1 MNETLEAIVYVG
13 RFEPLHNG
21 HFATAKEALARGRK
35 VVIVVGSADR
45 PRTPKNPFTAAE
57 RIAMWQAAI
66 RASLGDEALSRFD
79 FLPMRDFFD
88 DTRWAAA
95 LERQVT
101 ELAGGNGI
109 GSNGIGSNDIGS
121 NDIGLIGHFKD
132 ATSYYLKLFGNWRL
146 IEMDDQAGL
155 SSTAIR
161 KAWYEGADDLDA
173 GWMPRPLPEMMAG
186 LRKQPWFE
194 DIRDEYAKVEQEKA
208 RWGKTPY
215 PLQHVTAD
223 AVVQCDG
230 KVLLIRR
237 KGIPGKGLLALPGGF
252 VDPRERAEAA
262 SLRELA
268 EETNIALPPEYLKSC
283 LKDKELF
290 DHPDRSSRGRT
301 FSMAYFY
308 DLDMNDCPEI
318 RAGDDAGEAM
328 WVPVTS
334 LDARR
339 AEMFEDHFEI
349 LERFVGKAM
358 NAQRGEMGG

>member
-1 MNETLEAIVYVG
+1 MSEMLEAVVYVG

-21 HFATAKEALARGRK
+21 HLETAKQALARGK
-35 VVIVVGSADR
+35 EVVIVIGSADR
-45 PRTPKNPFTAAE
+45 PRTPKNPFTVAE

-66 RASLGDEALSRFD
+66 KADLGEAALARFH

-88 DTRWAAA
+88 DERWAAA
-95 LERQVT
+95 VEKQVT
-101 ELAGGNGI
+101 ELAGENGI
-109 GSNGIGSNDIGS
+109 GR

-132 ATSYYLKLFGNWRL
+132 ASSYYLKLFKNWQL
-146 IEMDDQAGL
+146 IEMDNHAGL
-155 SSTAIR
+155 NSSAIR
-161 KAWYEGADDLDA
+161 AIWYQRGDGLDESQ
-173 GWMPRPLPEMMAG
+173 LPQPVVEMMAS
-186 LRKQPWFE
+186 LRNSPWFE
-194 DIRDEYAKVEQEKA
+194 DIRDEYVKVEQEKA
-208 RWGKTPY
+208 KWGKTPY

-223 AVVQCDG
+223 AVVRCAG
-230 KVLLIRR
+230 RVLLIRR

-252 VDPRERAEAA
+252 VDPRERTLTA

-268 EETNIALPPEYLKSC
+268 EETNIGLSPEYLKSR

-308 DLDMNDCPEI
+308 DLDLDDCPEV

-328 WVPVTS
+328 WVPISS

-349 LERFVGKAM
+349 LERFIGK
-358 NAQRGEMGG
+358 EMPA

>member
-1 MNETLEAIVYVG
+1 MNETLEAVVYVG

-66 RASLGDEALSRFD
+66 RANLGDDALSRFD

-88 DTRWAAA
+88 DARWAAA

-101 ELAGGNGI
+101 ELAGT
-109 GSNGIGSNDIGS
+109 SK
-121 NDIGLIGHFKD
+121 IGLIGHFKD
-132 ATSYYLKLFGNWRL
+132 ATSYYLKLFGSWQL
-146 IEMDDQAGL
+146 IEMGDQAGL
-155 SSTAIR
+155 SSSLIR

-173 GWMPRPLPEMMAG
+173 GWMPQPLPEMMASF
-186 LRKQPWFE
+186 RKQPWFE
-194 DIRDEYAKVEQEKA
+194 DLRDEYAKVEQEKA

-223 AVVQCDG
+223 AVVRCSG

-252 VDPRERAEAA
+252 VDPRERTQAA
-262 SLRELA
+262 SLRELK
-268 EETNIALPPEYLKSC
+268 EETNISLPPEYLKSC

-301 FSMAYFY
+301 FTMAYFY
-308 DLDMNDCPEI
+308 DLETKECPEI

-328 WVPVTS
+328 WVPVSS

-339 AEMFEDHFEI
+339 SEMFEDHFEI
-349 LERFVGKAM
+349 LERFVGD
-358 NAQRGEMGG
+358 EMYT

>member
-1 MNETLEAIVYVG
+1 MNEILEAVIYVG

-57 RIAMWQAAI
+57 RIIMWQAAI
-66 RASLGDEALSRFD
+66 KANLGDVALSRFH
-79 FLPMRDFFD
+79 FLTMRDFFD
-88 DTRWAAA
+88 DERWAAA
-95 LERQVT
+95 VEQRVT
-101 ELAGGNGI
+101 ELAGRKH
-109 GSNGIGSNDIGS
+109 
-121 NDIGLIGHFKD
+121 IGLIGHFKD
-132 ATSYYLKLFGNWRL
+132 ASSYYLSLFKNWQL
-146 IEMDDQAGL
+146 IEMGNQAGL
-155 SSTAIR
+155 SSSLIR
-161 KAWYEGADDLDA
+161 GAWYGCADDLDD
-173 GWMPRPLPEMMAG
+173 GWMPQPLPEMMASF
-186 LRKQPWFE
+186 RKQPWFE
-194 DIRDEYAKVEQEKA
+194 GIRDEFWKVEQEKA
-208 RWGKTPY
+208 KWGQTPY

-223 AVVQCDG
+223 AVVRCNG

-252 VDPRERAEAA
+252 VDPRERAQAA

-268 EETNIALPPEYLKSC
+268 EETNISLLPEYLKSC

-308 DLDMNDCPEI
+308 DLEMKDCPEVQ
-318 RAGDDAGEAM
+318 AGDDAGEAM
-328 WVPVTS
+328 WLPVS
-334 LDARR
+334 GLDARR

-349 LERFVGKAM
+349 LERFVGEDM
-358 NAQRGEMGG
+358 YT

>member
-1 MNETLEAIVYVG
+1 MNETLEAVVYVG

-35 VVIVVGSADR
+35 VVVVIGSADR

-57 RIAMWQAAI
+57 RVAMWQAAI
-66 RASLGDEALSRFD
+66 KANLGDEALSRFH

-88 DTRWAAA
+88 DARWAAA
-95 LERQVT
+95 LEQRVA
-101 ELAGGNGI
+101 ELAGRNGI
-109 GSNGIGSNDIGS
+109 GRNG
-121 NDIGLIGHFKD
+121 IGLIGHFKD
-132 ATSYYLKLFGNWRL
+132 ATSYYLKLFGNWQL

-155 SSTAIR
+155 SSTAVR
-161 KAWYEGADDLDA
+161 KAWYEGVDNLDA
-173 GWMPRPLPEMMAG
+173 GWMPQPLPEMMTG
-186 LRKQPWFE
+186 FRKQPWFE

-223 AVVQCDG
+223 AVVRCNG

-268 EETNIALPPEYLKSC
+268 EETNISLQSEYLKSC
-283 LKDKELF
+283 IKDKELF

-308 DLDMNDCPEI
+308 DLEMKDCPDVQ
-318 RAGDDAGEAM
+318 AGDDAGEAM
-328 WVPVTS
+328 WVPVSS
-334 LDARR
+334 LEARR
-339 AEMFEDHFEI
+339 VEMFEDHFEI
-349 LERFVGKAM
+349 LERFVGKEM
-358 NAQRGEMGG
+358 NA

>member
-1 MNETLEAIVYVG
+1 MNEILEAVVYVG

-21 HFATAKEALARGRK
+21 HFATAKEALACGRR
-35 VVIVVGSADR
+35 VVIVIGSADR
-45 PRTPKNPFTAAE
+45 PRTPKNPFTTEE

-66 RASLGDEALSRFD
+66 RANLGDNALSRFD

-88 DTRWAAA
+88 DARWAAA

-101 ELAGGNGI
+101 ELAGRNG
-109 GSNGIGSNDIGS
+109 
-121 NDIGLIGHFKD
+121 IGLIGHFKD
-132 ATSYYLKLFGNWRL
+132 ATSYYLKLFKSWQL
-146 IEMDDQAGL
+146 IEMGDQAGL

-161 KAWYEGADDLDA
+161 KAWYEGADDLDT
-173 GWMPRPLPEMMAG
+173 GWMPRPLQEMMAD

-194 DIRDEYAKVEQEKA
+194 GIRDEYAKVEQEKA

-223 AVVQCDG
+223 AVVRCNG

-237 KGIPGKGLLALPGGF
+237 KGIPGRGLLALPGGF

-268 EETNIALPPEYLKSC
+268 EETNIVLPPEYLKSR

-308 DLDMNDCPEI
+308 DLEMIDCPAV

-328 WVPVTS
+328 WVPVSS

-349 LERFVGKAM
+349 LERFVGD
-358 NAQRGEMGG
+358 EMHT

>member
-1 MNETLEAIVYVG
+1 MNQTLEAVVYVG
-13 RFEPLHNG
+13 RFEPVHNG
-21 HFATAKEALARGRK
+21 HFATAKAALARGRN
-35 VVIVVGSADR
+35 VVIVIGSADR

-66 RASLGDEALSRFD
+66 SANLGDEALSRFE

-88 DTRWAAA
+88 DARWAAA
-95 LERQVT
+95 LEQQVT
-101 ELAGGNGI
+101 ARVGRN
-109 GSNGIGSNDIGS
+109 S
-121 NDIGLIGHFKD
+121 IGLIGHFKD
-132 ATSYYLKLFGNWRL
+132 ATSYYLSLFKNWQL
-146 IEMDDQAGL
+146 IEMDNQADL
-155 SSTAIR
+155 SSSLIR
-161 KAWYEGADDLDA
+161 RNWYERPDELDA
-173 GWMPRPLPEMMAG
+173 GWMPQPLPEMMAS

-194 DIRDEYAKVEQEKA
+194 DIRDEYWKLEQEIAK
-208 RWGKTPY
+208 WGKTPY

-223 AVVQCDG
+223 AVVRCNG

-308 DLDMNDCPEI
+308 DLDMGDCPAV

-328 WVPVTS
+328 WVPVSS

-349 LERFVGKAM
+349 LERFVAE
-358 NAQRGEMGG
+358 EMCT

>member
-45 PRTPKNPFTAAE
+45 PRTPKNPFTAEE

-66 RASLGDEALSRFD
+66 MANLGNEALSRFD

-88 DTRWAAA
+88 DARWAAA
-95 LERQVT
+95 VEQRVT
-101 ELAGGNGI
+101 ELAGRNG
-109 GSNGIGSNDIGS
+109 
-121 NDIGLIGHFKD
+121 IGLIGHFKD

-173 GWMPRPLPEMMAG
+173 GWMPQPVPEMMEG
-186 LRKQPWFE
+186 FRKQPWFGK
-194 DIRDEYAKVEQEKA
+194 IRDEYEKVEQEKA

-223 AVVQCDG
+223 AVVRCNG

-268 EETNIALPPEYLKSC
+268 EETSIALPPEYLKNR

-301 FSMAYFY
+301 FSIAYFY
-308 DLDMNDCPEI
+308 DLDLNDCPEI
-318 RAGDDAGEAM
+318 QAGDDAGEAM
-328 WVPVTS
+328 WVPVSS

>member
-1 MNETLEAIVYVG
+1 MNETLEAVVYVG

-45 PRTPKNPFTAAE
+45 PRTPKNPFTADE

-66 RASLGDEALSRFD
+66 RAELGDETLSRFD
-79 FLPMRDFFD
+79 FLPMRDFLD
-88 DTRWAAA
+88 NARWAAA
-95 LERQVT
+95 VEQQVT
-101 ELAGGNGI
+101 ELAG
-109 GSNGIGSNDIGS
+109 SNG
-121 NDIGLIGHFKD
+121 IGLIGHFKD
-132 ATSYYLKLFGNWRL
+132 ATSYYLKLFGNWQL
-146 IEMDDQAGL
+146 IEMGDQAGL
-155 SSTAIR
+155 SSSAIR
-161 KAWYEGADDLDA
+161 RAWYECAGDLDA
-173 GWMPRPLPEMMAG
+173 GWMPQPVPEMMAS

-194 DIRDEYAKVEQEKA
+194 EIRDEYAKVEQEKA

-223 AVVQCDG
+223 AVVRCDG
-230 KVLLIRR
+230 KVLLIQR
-237 KGIPGKGLLALPGGF
+237 KGIPGRGLLALPGGF
-252 VDPRERAEAA
+252 VDPRERVEAA

-268 EETNIALPPEYLKSC
+268 EETNIALPSDYLKSR
-283 LKDKELF
+283 LTDKELF

-308 DLDMNDCPEI
+308 DLDLNDCPAV
-318 RAGDDAGEAM
+318 RAGDDAGAAM
-328 WVPVTS
+328 WVPVSS

-349 LERFVGKAM
+349 LERFVGKDM
-358 NAQRGEMGG
+358 S

>member
-1 MNETLEAIVYVG
+1 MNETLDAVVYVG

-21 HFATAKEALARGRK
+21 HFATAKEALARGRM
-35 VVIVVGSADR
+35 VVIVIGSADR

-66 RASLGDEALSRFD
+66 KANLGDNALSRFL
-79 FLPMRDFFD
+79 FLPVRDFFD
-88 DTRWAAA
+88 DERWAAA
-95 LERQVT
+95 VEQQVT
-101 ELAGGNGI
+101 TLAGRNG
-109 GSNGIGSNDIGS
+109 
-121 NDIGLIGHFKD
+121 IGLIGHFKD
-132 ATSYYLKLFGNWRL
+132 ATSYYLRLFKNWQL
-146 IEMDDQAGL
+146 IEMGNQAGL

-161 KAWYEGADDLDA
+161 ESWYALADDPEGSRLKDL
-173 GWMPRPLPEMMAG
+173 MPQPLAEMMAS

-194 DIRDEYAKVEQEKA
+194 DIRHEYWKLEQEKA

-223 AVVQCDG
+223 AVVRCNG

-252 VDPRERAEAA
+252 IDPRERAEAA

-268 EETNIALPPEYLKSC
+268 EETNISLPPEHLKSC

-308 DLDMNDCPEI
+308 DLEMNDCPEI

-328 WVPVTS
+328 WVPVSS

-349 LERFVGKAM
+349 LERFIGTSA
-358 NAQRGEMGG
+358 